1 MMGYFSPNRWSSTN
15 GKKCHELAINPL
27 YVGRATLIELMQTIV
42 HEMCHCWQE
51 CYGKPS
57 RKGYHN
63 KEWANKMLLIGLVPS
78 TTGRVGGAIIG
89 QSMSDYPAPQG
100 KFIQSCKSL
109 LKEREFA
116 LPWVDRFAQINKNS
130 SLENTSYTLTQISE
144 YVEHK
149 IAAQLTAPIENLF
162 DTKSFIANEN
172 TLKNVKTKY
181 KCPYCNSRVWGKP
194 NLSIICGNC
203 NTQFNEIT

>member
-1 MMGYFSPNRWSSTN
+1 
-15 GKKCHELAINPL
+15 
-27 YVGRATLIELMQTIV
+27 MQTIV

-78 TTGRVGGAIIG
+78 STGRIGGEITG

-100 KFIQSCKSL
+100 KFIQSCKKL

-116 LPWVDRFAQINKNS
+116 LPWVDRFAQISNNS
-130 SLENTSYTLTQISE
+130 SLENTSNTLTQISE
-144 YVEHK
+144 YVEPE
-149 IAAQLTAPIENLF
+149 IARQLTAPLENLF
-162 DTKSFIANEN
+162 GSNSFISNEN
-172 TLKNVKTKY
+172 TLKKIKTKY
-181 KCPYCNSRVWGKP
+181 NCPVCESNVWGKP
-194 NLSIICGNC
+194 GLSIICGGC
-203 NTQFNEIT
+203 NIQFNEVTNVI